1 MKKKIKAILTNLA
14 KKNLFFRKISRGVLN
29 TYKHIRYKFRGIDKK
44 IDENMVFSVVLME
57 NIILT
62 VQKLYTYI

>member
-44 IDENMVFSVVLME
+44 IDENMVFE
-57 NIILT
+57 
-62 VQKLYTYI
+62 